1 MWIVYKEEL
10 VYTVD
15 MTETNLSSK
24 KVFIVEDDT
33 FLGKMLVQ
41 NMSEHVQVAL
51 YPNGEEAL
59 SALKTESPDMLV
71 LDVFLPGVNGL
82 DLLDQL
88 RKDERTKNL
97 KVLVVSN
104 TDEKKD
110 RDRATSLGATFLIK
124 AMTDPQD
131 IVDAVLNELKK

>member
-1 MWIVYKEEL
+1 
-10 VYTVD
+10 

-33 FLGKMLVQ
+33 FLGKILTE
-41 NMSEHVQVAL
+41 NMSESVKVSL

-59 SALKTESPDMLV
+59 TALKTELPDMLV
-71 LDVFLPGVNGL
+71 LDIFLPGINGL
-82 DLLDQL
+82 DLLEQL

-97 KVLVVSN
+97 KVMVVSN

-124 AMTDPQD
+124 AMTEPQD
-131 IVDAVLNELKK
+131 IVNAVIDELKK

>member
-1 MWIVYKEEL
+1 
-10 VYTVD
+10 

-41 NMSEHVQVAL
+41 NMSESVQATL

-59 SALKTESPDMLV
+59 TALKTTLPDMLI
-71 LDVFLPGVNGL
+71 LDIFLPGINGL
-82 DLLDQL
+82 DLLEQL
-88 RKDERTKNL
+88 RKDEHTKDL
-97 KVLVVSN
+97 KVIVVSN

-124 AMTDPQD
+124 AMTEPQD